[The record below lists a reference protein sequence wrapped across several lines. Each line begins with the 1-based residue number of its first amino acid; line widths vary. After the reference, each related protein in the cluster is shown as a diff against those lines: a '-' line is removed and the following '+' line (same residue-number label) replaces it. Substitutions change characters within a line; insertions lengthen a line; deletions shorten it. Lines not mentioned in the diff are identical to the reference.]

1 MTQLPSGLYEKVI
14 TGQLEEQLSSLA
26 GVDIQRELIEA
37 EDAPELL
44 ARYIGSLTRQA
55 LRAQRKS
62 GEGVSL
68 IAQQIET
75 VNRVV
80 SLLGDLAPE
89 QVDKTDLISTSR
101 ELLLAI
107 AGTAASEGRPG
118 GATVFPLRP
127 NTPLS
132 ASALLVNRGNERI
145 LHALRSELASADE
158 VELICAFLKWSGVR
172 LMRESLAELVNRG
185 GKLRVVTTTYL
196 GASDLRAIDELA
208 RLGAKI
214 KISYE
219 TQATRLH
226 AKAWHFHRHT
236 GFSTAYVGSSN
247 MSRAALTDGVEWN
260 VRLSA
265 VEAPHLIEAFADNFS
280 SYWDDMSFE
289 SYDVSDDAQ
298 RDRLQ
303 RALSLERQGPK
314 DLPMAL
320 VSFDIVAQPHQQ
332 QVLDELEAE
341 REVHGR
347 HRNLIVMATG
357 TGKTIVAA
365 LDYRRLA
372 PAGDKTLLFVAHRD
386 EILTKSLSTFRHVL
400 KDQQFGELL
409 SGTRKPER
417 WRHVF
422 ASIQSLARLDLAG
435 ELRPDHFDV
444 VIVDEFHHASAAT
457 YARLLKHVAP
467 QELLGLTAT
476 PERADGNDITGY
488 FDGRTAV
495 DLRLWEAIDR
505 GLLVPF
511 QYFGINDETDLAR
524 VKFSRATG
532 YDSTALTSLYTGDDA
547 RIRLIIKAVEDNVE
561 DWREMRALGFCVS
574 IEHAEYMAAKFL
586 QAGIP
591 AAAVTSR
598 SPAEDRSGALER
610 LRAREVNALFTV
622 DLFNEGVDLP
632 DIDTILMLRPTQSAT
647 VFLQQLGRGLRR
659 APSKA
664 SLTVLDF
671 IGSQHV
677 DFRFEPKIKA
687 LAGGSRRQVIEGVAR
702 GFPLLPSGCDIQFD
716 RVARQKILDNLAISL
731 SLNIN
736 RKVAELRQLG
746 DVSLARYLAETG
758 QEVEEVYRPAQGTWT
773 GLREAAGLRVAAAG
787 PNDSQLEG
795 ALRRML
801 HIDDTERLDLLSKLA
816 DGETLD
822 TDERTQR
829 LLTMVNRTLW
839 KPPLSASPAE
849 QALQLLIE
857 ERRRAEELKEL
868 IPVLRNRL
876 RRVAHPVD
884 PHGPLPLHVHARYSR
899 VEAEAAFGGDYKGQP
914 TGVSWLAEQR
924 ADLFFVDLE
933 KSERH
938 RAESTRYADRVITPT
953 LFQWESQNS
962 TRSDSAIGQ
971 RYINHD
977 VQGTT
982 VHLFVRERKK
992 ADGKLGAPAF
1002 CYLGPATYLAHT
1014 GDKPMRI
1021 HWRLEHGIPLDL
1033 FSAWR
1038 ALTG

>member
-1 MTQLPSGLYEKVI
+1 VTQLPSGLYEKVI

-26 GVDIQRELIEA
+26 GVKIQRELIEA

-44 ARYIGSLTRQA
+44 ARYVGSLTRQA
-55 LRAQRKS
+55 LRAQGRG
-62 GEGVSL
+62 GEGANH
-68 IAQQIET
+68 IGRQIET

-80 SLLGDLAPE
+80 SLLGELAPE
-89 QVDKTDLISTSR
+89 QVDTADLISTSR

-107 AGTAASEGRPG
+107 AATAGSEGLPG
-118 GATVFPLRP
+118 GAKVFPLRP

-158 VELICAFLKWSGVR
+158 VDLICAFLKWSGVR
-172 LMRESLAELVNRG
+172 LLREPLAELVERG
-185 GKLRVVTTTYL
+185 GRLRIITTTYL

-208 RLGAKI
+208 RLGAAV

-226 AKAWHFHRHT
+226 AKAWHFHRQT

-247 MSRAALTDGVEWN
+247 MSGPALTDGVEWN

-265 VEAPHLIEAFADNFS
+265 IEAPHLIEAFADNFS
-280 SYWDDMSFE
+280 SYWEDASFE
-289 SYDVSDDAQ
+289 AYDVGDDAQ
-298 RDRLQ
+298 RDRL
-303 RALSLERQGPK
+303 REALSWERLGPK
-314 DLPMAL
+314 DLPIDL

-341 REVHGR
+341 RDVHQR

-357 TGKTIVAA
+357 TGKTVVAA

-372 PAGDKTLLFVAHRD
+372 ATGTKTLLFVAHRE

-409 SGTRKPER
+409 AGSSKPKR

-422 ASIQSLARLDLAG
+422 ASIQSLARLDLVG
-435 ELRPDHFDV
+435 ELPPDHFDV
-444 VIVDEFHHASAAT
+444 VVVDEFHHASAKT
-457 YARLLKHVAP
+457 YTRLLNHVTP

-476 PERADGNDITGY
+476 PERADGNDITRY

-532 YDSTALTSLYTGDDA
+532 YDSAALTSLYTGDDA
-547 RIRLIIKAVEDNVE
+547 RIRLIIKAVENNVE

-574 IEHAEYMAAKFL
+574 IAHAEFMAAKFNH
-586 QAGIP
+586 AGIK

-598 SPAEDRSGALER
+598 SSAEDRSSALER

-622 DLFNEGVDLP
+622 DLFNEGIDLP
-632 DIDTILMLRPTQSAT
+632 SIDTILMLRPTESAT

-659 APSKA
+659 APEKA

-677 DFRFEPKIKA
+677 DFRFEPKIRA
-687 LAGGSRRQVIEGVAR
+687 LAGGSHQQAIEGVKL
-702 GFPLLPSGCDIQFD
+702 GFPVLPSGCDIQFD
-716 RVARQKILDNLAISL
+716 RVARQTILANLATSL
-731 SLNIN
+731 SRNIN
-736 RKVAELRQLG
+736 RKVSELRQLG

-758 QEVEEVYRPAQGTWT
+758 QEVEDVYRPAQGTWT
-773 GLREAAGLRVAAAG
+773 GLREAAGLEVTAAG
-787 PNDSQLEG
+787 PHDSQLESS
-795 ALRRML
+795 LRRIL
-801 HIDDTERLDLLSKLA
+801 HIDDTERLDLLTTLA
-816 DGETLD
+816 NGESPGA
-822 TDERTQR
+822 DERARR
-829 LLTMVNRTLW
+829 LLAMVNRTLW
-839 KPPLSASPAE
+839 KPPLSGSPAE
-849 QALQLLIE
+849 QSLQLLIGE
-857 ERRRAEELKEL
+857 HRRVEELREL
-868 IPVLRNRL
+868 IPVLRDRL

-899 VEAEAAFGGDYKGQP
+899 VEAEAAFGGEYKGQP

-962 TRSDSAIGQ
+962 TRGDSVIGQ
-971 RYINHD
+971 RYINHEER
-977 VQGTT
+977 GTT

-992 ADGKLGAPAF
+992 ADGKLGAPSF
-1002 CYLGPATYLAHT
+1002 CYLGPARYVTHT

-1021 HWRLEHGIPLDL
+1021 HWRLEHAIPLDL

-1038 ALTG
+1038 VLTA